1 MYKSK
6 RGVGRIALY
15 LTVIGAMCASIAP
28 SGARQ
33 AAAQGSSRTING
45 HAVGGRF
52 LEVWSSQGS
61 EQNNVYVNG
70 LPITDRRAEI
80 SLTDGKSYD
89 TQWFERAR
97 YEAHP
102 ENKAPYDVLLGL
114 LGVTLTEGRGVVD
127 PNTKKVR
134 NAADAAFVGIDKPAD
149 VDNKTKV
156 WFQETRH
163 SVNGKILEYWNKYG
177 GLQQFGFPLSEQF
190 NEVSATDGKTYT
202 VQYFERNR
210 FELHPEKQAPY
221 EVELGLL
228 GVQQYKQVPIAAADL
243 PIAPPK
249 GVTSTKDTL
258 VAATGQEPGSLF
270 LLEEGT
276 VTAVRHC
283 YLITFNDSLT
293 YGDDKENY
301 YPVLAWYVP
310 TIENGGAFFVGTGKD
325 RHLIVKYKLRRGVKW
340 SDGPEVTSND
350 VVFAYKFILDDHN
363 TDPTFFLKLSGVDN
377 PDKYTVLY
385 NFMSNNEV
393 VAKYNDPKTD
403 KASYDWAKV
412 FVQTG
417 KPVVSPDYNINN
429 AVLPQHV
436 LSKIDP
442 NKVQDSS
449 FARNPVGFGPWKV
462 DHWTAGVEML
472 LVPNPNY
479 SLTDKPLINKILIK
493 EGVAL
498 DSAYQQIKAGDI
510 DMIHGEAVLV
520 PPPNSADLQANG
532 VKIDNVPAA
541 SWEHLDF
548 YFKYAPFADKAVR
561 EAMARGINRQRIV
574 DVVYKGQT
582 QVLDTPVPPLVWHS
596 LANPNFAKEFPDLAA
611 KYKLPTYPFDRA
623 AANKLLDDAG
633 WVKGSD
639 GIRAKGGT
647 KLSFE
652 YATTNNSTR
661 IAIQTLVQDDL
672 KQLGIDAV
680 LKQYTAGEYF
690 DPQGPINSGTCKL
703 CQFAYSQTSINDFA
717 AWDASRVVTPEN
729 PNLPN
734 RQQYINQKVTAAN
747 QVFNSELDRHTMAE
761 QSAIAQVEMMNDVA
775 LITLIQRLN
784 IEFYRSNLQNKKTTN
799 TSFSMSWNAT
809 QWYFK

>member
-1 MYKSK
+1 MYKTK

-15 LTVIGAMCASIAP
+15 LAVIGAMCVSIIPA
-28 SGARQ
+28 GARQ
-33 AAAQGSSRTING
+33 ASAQGSSRTING

-52 LEVWSSQGS
+52 LEVWSAQGS

-80 SLTDGKSYD
+80 SLTDGKTYD

-114 LGVTLTEGRGVVD
+114 LGNTLTEGRGVVD
-127 PNTKKVR
+127 PATKKVR

-163 SVNGKILEYWNKYG
+163 TISGKILEYWNKYG
-177 GLQQFGFPLSEQF
+177 GLQQFGFPTSEQF
-190 NEVSATDGKTYT
+190 SEISATDGKTYT

-228 GVQQYKQVPIAAADL
+228 GVQQYKQQAIAAADL

-249 GVTSTKDTL
+249 GVTSSKDTL
-258 VAATGQEPGSLF
+258 TAVTGQEPGSLF

-283 YLITFNDSLT
+283 WFITFNDSLT

-301 YPVLAWYVP
+301 FPVLAWYVP
-310 TIENGGAFFVGTGKD
+310 TIENGGASFVGTGAD
-325 RHLIVKYKLRRGVKW
+325 RHLVVKYKLRRGVKW
-340 SDGPEVTSND
+340 ADGPEVTSND
-350 VVFAYKFILDDHN
+350 VVYAYKFILDDHN
-363 TDPTFFLKLSGVDN
+363 TDPTFYLKLSGVEN

-385 NFMSNNEV
+385 NFMSNNEAK
-393 VAKYNDPKTD
+393 AKYNDPKTD
-403 KASYDWAKV
+403 KASYDWAKI
-412 FVQTG
+412 FIETG
-417 KPVVSPDYNINN
+417 KPVVDPAYNINN

-449 FARNPVGFGPWKV
+449 FARAPLGFGPWKV

-472 LVPNPNY
+472 LVANDNY
-479 SLTDKPLINKILIK
+479 NLTDKPLIKKILIK

-498 DSAYQQIKAGDI
+498 DSSYQQIKAGDI
-510 DMIHGEAVLV
+510 DLIHGEAVLV
-520 PPPNSADLQANG
+520 PPPNAADLQANG
-532 VKIDNVPAA
+532 VKIDNVPSA
-541 SWEHLDF
+541 SWEHIDF
-548 YFKYAPFADKAVR
+548 YFGYAPFADKKVR
-561 EAMARGINRQRIV
+561 EAFIRGIDRQRIV
-574 DVVYKGQT
+574 QVVYKGAT
-582 QVLDTPVPPLVWHS
+582 QVENGPVPPLVKTA
-596 LANPNFAKEFPDLAA
+596 LENPDYAKNYPDLAA
-611 KYKLPTYPFDRA
+611 KYKLPIYPFDRA
-623 AANKLLDDAG
+623 AANKLLDDDG

-639 GIRAKGGT
+639 GIRTKGGQ

-661 IAIQTLVQDDL
+661 IAVQTLVQDDL
-672 KQLGIDAV
+672 KQLGADAV
-680 LKQYTAGEYF
+680 LKQYTAGQYF
-690 DPQGPINSGTCKL
+690 DPQGPINKGVCKI
-703 CQFAYSQTSINDFA
+703 CQFAYSQTSISDFS
-717 AWDASRVVTPEN
+717 AWDASRVATDEN

-734 RQQYINQKVTAAN
+734 RQQYKSDAVTKAAQTFASDLDPKV
-747 QVFNSELDRHTMAE
+747 VAE
-761 QSAIAQVEMMNDVA
+761 ASAQAQVGIMTDIA
-775 LITLIQRLN
+775 LIPLFQRLN
-784 IEFYRSNLQNKKTTN
+784 IEFYRNNLQNKKTTN
-799 TSFSMSWNAT
+799 TSFSQSWNAT